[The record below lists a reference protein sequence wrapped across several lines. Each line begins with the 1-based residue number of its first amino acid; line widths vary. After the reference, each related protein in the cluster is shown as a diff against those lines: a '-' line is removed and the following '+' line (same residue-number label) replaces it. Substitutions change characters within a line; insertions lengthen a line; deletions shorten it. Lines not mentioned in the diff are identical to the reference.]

1 MDLGLKGKVAVI
13 SGGSVG
19 IGLAVAEAL
28 AEEGVQL
35 VLCARN
41 EARCK
46 AVATT
51 FEVRESRAASI
62 WNRAPSVCAMSAS

>member
-1 MDLGLKGKVAVI
+1 MDLGLKGKVAVV

-41 EARCK
+41 EARVVE
-46 AVATT
+46 AA
-51 FEVRESRAASI
+51 REIAARYGARRAAFR
-62 WNRAPSVCAMSAS
+62 NRPQSA